1 MWQVHVSHMIS
12 LCKFSFPD
20 CDPIL
25 LLYFNPVANED
36 AEAVTPK
43 SKGGQSAKKRRG
55 FGFSLGVEGEPMMGQ
70 VNLAERF
77 CAMFNMFA

>member
-1 MWQVHVSHMIS
+1 MLS
-12 LCKFSFPD
+12 
-20 CDPIL
+20 
-25 LLYFNPVANED
+25 LYFNPVADED
-36 AEAVTPK
+36 AEAAARK
-43 SKGGQSAKKRRG
+43 SKGGQSAQKQRG